1 MASCGVLLLWAL
13 PRLVALSLLSCPHPL
28 PTIGQSTFVPGGIP
42 LPERRHQPLGRASHY
57 QRRQLTSILLQAWAC
72 SALPLDPMLPSIRWR
87 RRRACWVPRR
97 GRGRFRRRLRRRTGF
112 IGIRVRHQIQ
122 GLQPLAP
129 LSAASGN
136 LWWLMPLGQGRVSDP
151 RRQLAGL
158 SGFSALF
165 QGAPPLLRLAVAGP
179 PTQPCDRT
187 SKITPLAPWK
197 GKSPRPIGLAITLT
211 CARFVGG

>member
-28 PTIGQSTFVPGGIP
+28 PTIGQSTFAPGGIP
-42 LPERRHQPLGRASHY
+42 LPERRHQPLGRASHH

-97 GRGRFRRRLRRRTGF
+97 GRGRVRRRLRRRTGF
-112 IGIRVRHQIQ
+112 IGIRVGEASNPGPPAPGTPVGGER
-122 GLQPLAP
+122 QPMVVD
-129 LSAASGN
+129 ASG
-136 LWWLMPLGQGRVSDP
+136 PGARE
-151 RRQLAGL
+151 QLARL

-165 QGAPPLLRLAVAGP
+165 LGAPPLLRLAVAGP

-187 SKITPLAPWK
+187 LKITPLAPWK
-197 GKSPRPIGLAITLT
+197 GKSPRPIGLVITLT